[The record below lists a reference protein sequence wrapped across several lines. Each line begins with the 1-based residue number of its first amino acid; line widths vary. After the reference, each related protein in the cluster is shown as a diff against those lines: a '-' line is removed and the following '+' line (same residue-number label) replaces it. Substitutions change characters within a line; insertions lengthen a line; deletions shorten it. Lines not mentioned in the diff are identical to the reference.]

1 MSARS
6 AVAQQKGADE
16 AMLAAVDDYQESD
29 LSEEQKSA
37 LRVADAFLTAPAS
50 IDEAFTQ
57 AVVENLSAVQVV
69 EIAVKLVGFSSDKVM
84 VALGLDFDEVRVFT
98 M

>member
-1 MSARS
+1 MSVRS

-29 LSEEQKSA
+29 LSEGQKSA
-37 LRVADAFLTAPAS
+37 LHVADAYLTAPAA
-50 IDEAFTQ
+50 IDEAFTRTV
-57 AVVENLSAVQVV
+57 AEHLSPVQLV